1 MNHLTEELVDALG
14 AGDDSTVDALDEARI
29 RSTINVDSEAK
40 RDTKALLKGKNGLLL
55 RKLYKNWLRQNRG
68 SGGFKEFK
76 KALQAMLATT
86 ASLPESFWDAEP
98 DRGASQPS
106 RRQAPHTRKGYVMQ
120 HLTESLAEALAL
132 DERAESA
139 QHKLPF
145 KRFAK
150 WARRKAGKGAGWQRL
165 VARRISAALKRAGH
179 KSWRFIAL
187 SLQTHPDGSTGIESG
202 VFETGASAEAWCR
215 GRWAQLSDVEARLN
229 GRPSGNY
236 TARWAEVS
244 DQSYREAEA
253 VAGDPLDEGKARKR
267 GPSMFSTRK
276 SGDTDAV
283 HGSLSIDPANHP
295 GIYLSVQGAGSKRW
309 EFTMNREFASALSSE
324 LRRFL
329 LGSVHRGRRVGP
341 GYVLDPPGQAFGHVV
356 RGMQE
361 DETEAD
367 EGELHEGSGV
377 AATILKQLGGT
388 GRLVAMIGAH
398 TFIDHGNGVSFKW
411 KARTDRPSKRGNY
424 LKIALRNDEYDLT
437 FQYLRGYNSKVV
449 KELRGIQ
456 ASNLKMAIERQT
468 GLRLSL

>member
-55 RKLYKNWLRQNRG
+55 RKLYKSWLRQNRG

-86 ASLPESFWDAEP
+86 AGLPESFWDAEHEF
-98 DRGASQPS
+98 DD
-106 RRQAPHTRKGYVMQ
+106 TD
-120 HLTESLAEALAL
+120 LEEAL
-132 DERAESA
+132 
-139 QHKLPF
+139 
-145 KRFAK
+145 
-150 WARRKAGKGAGWQRL
+150 
-165 VARRISAALKRAGH
+165 
-179 KSWRFIAL
+179 
-187 SLQTHPDGSTGIESG
+187 
-202 VFETGASAEAWCR
+202 EAI
-215 GRWAQLSDVEARLN
+215 GEA
-229 GRPSGNY
+229 
-236 TARWAEVS
+236 
-244 DQSYREAEA
+244 
-253 VAGDPLDEGKARKR
+253 
-267 GPSMFSTRK
+267 
-276 SGDTDAV
+276 
-283 HGSLSIDPANHP
+283 
-295 GIYLSVQGAGSKRW
+295 
-309 EFTMNREFASALSSE
+309 E

-329 LGSVHRGRRVGP
+329 
-341 GYVLDPPGQAFGHVV
+341 

-361 DETEAD
+361 DEAEAD